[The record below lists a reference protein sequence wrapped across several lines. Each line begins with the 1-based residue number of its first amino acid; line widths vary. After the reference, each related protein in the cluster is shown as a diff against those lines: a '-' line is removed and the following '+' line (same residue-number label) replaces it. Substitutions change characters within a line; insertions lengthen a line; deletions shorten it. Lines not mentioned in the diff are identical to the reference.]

1 MQPYHARTPFGA
13 RSLSRAQIEAQKNV
27 DSAPTD
33 AFVHKWEVFRDL
45 TAAKSR
51 LGLTDR
57 ALAILDALLSF
68 HPEVTLTG
76 SSIVVWPSN
85 AVLCLRA
92 HGIAEPTL
100 RRHLALLVEKGIVLR
115 RDSPN
120 GKRYARKGDGG
131 EVDQAFGFD
140 LAPLVAR
147 AAHFKSLAESVRAEE
162 KALRLARERVTIC
175 RRDIIKLLA
184 AAAEEEGLDSRWAEL
199 HEAYRAIMAGL
210 PRRADL
216 NQVEPIADALA
227 DLANEIYKLLEMKE
241 VQKDNS
247 GNADR
252 FERHIQISKTETPI
266 ELEPTIETMAGPNLG
281 ANVTPMGRKR
291 DPYPLSLILDACPAL
306 TDYARGGIETWRQFQ
321 ATAAFVRPI
330 LGISASAFEE
340 AQEVLGDRDA
350 AIVVAAMLQRADA
363 ITSPGGYLRS
373 LVRKAR
379 EGNFTIGPMIMALL
393 SKHAK
398 RRSA

>member
-1 MQPYHARTPFGA
+1 MQTYNARTPFGA
-13 RSLSRAQIEAQKNV
+13 RSLTRAQIDAQKSV
-27 DSAPTD
+27 DAAPSD

-45 TAAKSR
+45 TAAKAR
-51 LGLTDR
+51 LGLSDR
-57 ALAILDALLSF
+57 ALAILDALLPF

-76 SSIVVWPSN
+76 PSIVVWPSN
-85 AVLCLRA
+85 AILCLRA

-100 RRHLALLVEKGIVLR
+100 RRHIALLVEKGIVVR

-131 EVDQAFGFD
+131 EVEQAFGFD

-147 AAHFKSLAESVRAEE
+147 ASEFKGLADAVRADD

-175 RRDIIKLLA
+175 RRDITKLLA
-184 AAAEEEGLDSRWAEL
+184 AAAEEEGLDGRWADL
-199 HEAYRAIMAGL
+199 HEAYRTIMAGL
-210 PRRADL
+210 PRRAGLSDT
-216 NQVEPIADALA
+216 VPVAGALA
-227 DLANEIYKLLEMKE
+227 DLANEIYKLLETKE
-241 VQKDNS
+241 LQEKEN

-252 FERHIQISKTETPI
+252 FERHIQNSKTETPI
-266 ELEPTIETMAGPNLG
+266 ELEPTIDTMAGPNHG
-281 ANVTPMGRKR
+281 GNVTSMARKR
-291 DPYPLSLILDACPAL
+291 EPYPLSLVLDACPAL
-306 TDYARGGIETWRQFQ
+306 SDYARGDIETWRQFE

-340 AQEVLGDRDA
+340 AEEVLGSRDA
-350 AIVVAAMLQRADA
+350 AVVLAAMLQRVDA
-363 ITSPGGYLRS
+363 IASPGGYLRT

-379 EGNFTIGPMIMALL
+379 DGQFTIGPMIMALL

>member
-1 MQPYHARTPFGA
+1 MQPYNARTPFGA
-13 RSLSRAQIEAQKNV
+13 RSLTRAQIDAQKCV
-27 DSAPTD
+27 DAAPSD

-45 TAAKSR
+45 TAAKAR
-51 LGLTDR
+51 LGLSDR

-76 SSIVVWPSN
+76 QSIVVWPSN
-85 AVLCLRA
+85 AILCLRA

-100 RRHLALLVEKGIVLR
+100 RRHIALLVEKGIVLR

-120 GKRYARKGDGG
+120 GKRYARKGHGG
-131 EVDQAFGFD
+131 EVEQAFGFD

-147 AAHFKSLAESVRAEE
+147 ASEFKSLADAVRADD

-184 AAAEEEGLDSRWAEL
+184 AAADEHGLDARWAEL
-199 HEAYRAIMAGL
+199 HEAYGAIMARL
-210 PRRADL
+210 PRRAAL
-216 NQVEPIADALA
+216 GELGPIADALA
-227 DLANEIYKLLEMKE
+227 DLANEIYNLLETRELQEKE
-241 VQKDNS
+241 DGS
-247 GNADR
+247 AAHI
-252 FERHIQISKTETPI
+252 ERHIQNSKTETPT
-266 ELEPTIETMAGPNLG
+266 ELEQTIETMAGPNLG
-281 ANVTPMGRKR
+281 GNVTPMVRQR
-291 DPYPLSLILDACPAL
+291 EAYPLALVLDACPAL
-306 TDYARGGIETWRQFQ
+306 LDYARGGIETWRQFQ

-330 LGISASAFEE
+330 LGISASAYEE
-340 AQEVLGDRDA
+340 AEEVLGSRDA
-350 AIVVAAMLQRADA
+350 SVVVAAMLQRADA
-363 ITSPGGYLRS
+363 ITSAGGYLRS

-379 EGNFTIGPMIMALL
+379 DGQFTIGPMIMALL